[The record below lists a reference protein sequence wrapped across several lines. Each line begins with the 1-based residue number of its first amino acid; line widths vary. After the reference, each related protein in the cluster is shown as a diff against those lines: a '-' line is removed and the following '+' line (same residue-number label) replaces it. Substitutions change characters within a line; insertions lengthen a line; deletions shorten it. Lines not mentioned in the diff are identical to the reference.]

1 MLEVVAWKPL
11 RRVSKQN
18 LRRPG
23 AGLAAVLPA
32 LVGAIDDYLAAIGAD
47 GTLGGALDEELT
59 ILAVAPG
66 VVTYAGTRYYGVR
79 FVHRWR
85 RVV

>member
-1 MLEVVAWKPL
+1 MEAPAASIQTEPTSAW
-11 RRVSKQN
+11 
-18 LRRPG
+18 

-32 LVGAIDDYLAAIGAD
+32 LVGAVDDYLAAIGAD

-59 ILAVAPG
+59 ILSVAPG

-85 RVV
+85 RYG